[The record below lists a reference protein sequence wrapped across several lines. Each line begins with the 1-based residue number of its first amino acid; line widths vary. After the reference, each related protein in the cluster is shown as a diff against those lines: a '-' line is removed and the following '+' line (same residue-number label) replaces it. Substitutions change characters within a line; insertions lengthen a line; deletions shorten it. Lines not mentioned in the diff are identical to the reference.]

1 MSVCN
6 IPKII
11 HQTWKDNN
19 IPEVVE
25 IPRKIYKKGKAHD
38 VVVEIKSVKIN
49 KCTT

>member
-19 IPEVVE
+19 IPEKWKLSQTMWQKHHPDWQY
-25 IPRKIYKKGKAHD
+25 ILW
-38 VVVEIKSVKIN
+38 IK
-49 KCTT
+49 